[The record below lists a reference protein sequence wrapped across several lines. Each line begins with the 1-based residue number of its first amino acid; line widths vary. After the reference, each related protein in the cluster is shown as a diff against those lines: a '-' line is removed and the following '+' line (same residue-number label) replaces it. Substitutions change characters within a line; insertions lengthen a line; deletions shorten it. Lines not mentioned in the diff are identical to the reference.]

1 MKTLLLLIVGMVLS
15 FALIG
20 LTMAERD
27 EVGFSLGSYDPDYP
41 LTIYPSYAWHTFYGS
56 EDYDDGN
63 AVVTDGSGNVYVT
76 GVSGSTWNGP
86 TGQTP
91 LHPHSG
97 SYDIFVLKLNSSG
110 AYQWHTFYGSEEG
123 YDVGNAVVT
132 DESGNVYV
140 TGISGSTWKGP
151 IGQTP
156 LHSHSGSADIF
167 VLKLGSSGAYRWH
180 TFYGPSEWDD
190 GKAIATDENGN
201 VYVTGTSLETWNG
214 PALQSPLHAYSGSDD
229 IFVLKLNSSGAY
241 QWHTF
246 YGSGTYDYGNAIAT
260 DGNGNVYVTGTSFES
275 WNGPDLENPLHAY
288 SAGDD
293 IFVLKLD
300 SGGAYQW
307 HTFYG
312 SGIYDYGNAIA
323 TDGSGNVYVTGTSFE
338 SWNGPDLENPL
349 HAYSGSNDIF
359 ALKLDSGG
367 AYQWHTFYGSS
378 EWDHGNAIVTDGSGN
393 VYVTGISVS
402 SWNGPDG
409 QSPLH
414 AHTGY
419 SDIFVLKLDSSGPYQ
434 WHTFYGSND
443 LDNGYGI
450 AADGS
455 GNVYVTGT
463 SSESWNGPAGES
475 PLHANSGGYDDIFIL
490 KLSHIIAGISL
501 SSPNGGETW
510 ATGSAQTIR
519 WTYTGNPGSY
529 VMIELLKGGVVNRV
543 IKSSTSKG
551 RGGNGS
557 FNWIILS
564 TQVGGSDYRIRITDT
579 SNSSYTDTS
588 DNDFTIVGPPLPTIS
603 VISPNGGENLAAG
616 ITQTIRWSY
625 TGNPGPYVKIELLKG
640 GIVNQIIKSF
650 VSKGNSGSGSYNWKI
665 PANLAPGTDYRI
677 RVTSTK
683 NSTYTGT
690 SDSDFTIAAPT
701 ITLVS
706 PNGGEILTAGTTQK
720 ISWNYTGNPGAR
732 VKIELLKAG
741 VVNRVIASVPKGSG
755 GSGSRNWTIPANLA
769 PGTDYRIRV
778 TSTTNGAYTDTSD
791 SDLTIQ

>member
-1 MKTLLLLIVGMVLS
+1 MKKRKFSSMKTLLLLIVSIVLS
-15 FALIG
+15 LALIG
-20 LTMAERD
+20 LTMAERG
-27 EVGFSLGSYDPDYP
+27 EVEFSLGSYDPDYP

-110 AYQWHTFYGSEEG
+110 AYQWHTFYGSGEG
-123 YDVGNAVVT
+123 YDVGDAVVT

-156 LHSHSGSADIF
+156 LHSHSGSPDIF
-167 VLKLGSSGAYRWH
+167 VLKLNSSGAYRWH

-190 GKAIATDENGN
+190 GKAITTDGNGN
-201 VYVTGTSLETWNG
+201 VYITGTSLETWNG

-260 DGNGNVYVTGTSFES
+260 DGSGNVYITGTSFET
-275 WNGPDLENPLHAY
+275 WNGPELENPLHAY

-300 SGGAYQW
+300 S
-307 HTFYG
+307 
-312 SGIYDYGNAIA
+312 S
-323 TDGSGNVYVTGTSFE
+323 
-338 SWNGPDLENPL
+338 
-349 HAYSGSNDIF
+349 
-359 ALKLDSGG
+359 G

-378 EWDHGNAIVTDGSGN
+378 ERDHGNAIVTDGSGN

-419 SDIFVLKLDSSGPYQ
+419 SDILVLKLDSSGAYQ

-443 LDNGYGI
+443 LDYGYGI

-463 SSESWNGPAGES
+463 SSESWNGPTGES
-475 PLHANSGGYDDIFIL
+475 PLHSNSGGYDDIFIL
-490 KLSHIIAGISL
+490 KLSHIIAGIPL
-501 SSPNGGETW
+501 ISPNGGETW
-510 ATGSAQTIR
+510 AAGTTQTVTWIYNG
-519 WTYTGNPGSY
+519 TPG
-529 VMIELLKGGVVNRV
+529 VRVKIELLKGGVVDRTLASRV
-543 IKSSTSKG
+543 STGS
-551 RGGNGS
+551 GGTGS
-557 FNWIILS
+557 FSWKIPSKQPYGIDYQIGVTS
-564 TQVGGSDYRIRITDT
+564 TRDG
-579 SNSSYTDTS
+579 SYTDTS
-588 DNDFTIVGPPLPTIS
+588 DNNFTILGLPPPPANVSASDGTYS
-603 VISPNGGENLAAG
+603 DRVEVTWMASPGA
-616 ITQTIRWSY
+616 TSY
-625 TGNPGPYVKIELLKG
+625 TVYRATSVRRLARKISLGTTSGTSFNDTTATSGRTYYYWVKAS
-640 GIVNQIIKSF
+640 N
-650 VSKGNSGSGSYNWKI
+650 
-665 PANLAPGTDYRI
+665 
-677 RVTSTK
+677 
-683 NSTYTGT
+683 TYGT
-690 SDSDFTIAAPT
+690 SDFSSHD
-701 ITLVS
+701 
-706 PNGGEILTAGTTQK
+706 AG
-720 ISWNYTGNPGAR
+720 
-732 VKIELLKAG
+732 
-741 VVNRVIASVPKGSG
+741 NR
-755 GSGSRNWTIPANLA
+755 
-769 PGTDYRIRV
+769 
-778 TSTTNGAYTDTSD
+778 
-791 SDLTIQ
+791 